1 MASFE
6 SFDEFLREARGLVHD
21 DPYKTRCVA
30 KYRHSTGRISFKITN
45 DKMFL
50 FFESVNASDIK
61 KVAAVNSLF
70 CS

>member
-1 MASFE
+1 MVSAANPTG
-6 SFDEFLREARGLVHD
+6 FLLTSERSAPSLL
-21 DPYKTRCVA
+21 
-30 KYRHSTGRISFKITN
+30 
-45 DKMFL
+45 FL